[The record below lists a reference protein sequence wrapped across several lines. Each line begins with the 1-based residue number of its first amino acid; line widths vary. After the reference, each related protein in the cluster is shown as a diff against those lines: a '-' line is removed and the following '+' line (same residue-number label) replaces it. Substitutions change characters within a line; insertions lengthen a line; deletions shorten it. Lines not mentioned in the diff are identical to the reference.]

1 MRSARAAPLFW
12 PLLQRNPRVPDTGMT
27 TRSDDRSRHARRR
40 LKNDQER
47 QCECAMHVRVEKIF
61 CNPCVAYAI

>member
-1 MRSARAAPLFW
+1 MRSAQAALLFW
-12 PLLQRNPRVPDTGMT
+12 RLLQRNPRDPDTGMT
-27 TRSDDRSRHARRR
+27 TRSDDPSRRARSR

-47 QCECAMHVRVEKIF
+47 SCECAMHVRVEKIS